1 MVEYCDFFVEG
12 SFEYWSLEPIS
23 CGDDDLRIYSAFQ

>member
-1 MVEYCDFFVEG
+1 MVEYCDLLVEG
-12 SFEYWSLEPIS
+12 FLEYWSLESIS